1 MEFLQ
6 AAIIG
11 FLQGI
16 FEWLPVSSEG
26 VVTLTMTGLFGKS
39 GLSSVNVAIWLH
51 LGTMLAALLYF
62 RQDFKKIILG
72 LPDYLM
78 RKKYQES
85 KERKLISFLILTTL
99 ITGAIGGAIY
109 LYGLQNLAHYP
120 KLLTGLMGIALL
132 GTGLLR
138 FYSSSQERKT
148 KSLNYKDSVFTG
160 VLQSLSVLPGV
171 SRSGSTVF
179 ALFYREFDAKE
190 AFRLSFLL
198 SVPAVLIANIGIQL
212 FSEIQIT
219 ASLLFATL
227 ISFLVGYLTI
237 DLILKIAKKTEV
249 AYLCFALA
257 ILAFL
262 SLLL

>member
-26 VVTLTMTGLFGKS
+26 VVTLAMTNIFGES
-39 GLSSVNVAIWLH
+39 ALASVNVAIWLH
-51 LGTMLAALLYF
+51 LGTLFAALLYF
-62 RQDFKKIILG
+62 RDDFKQIVLG
-72 LPDYLM
+72 LPDYFT
-78 RKKYQES
+78 RSKYQDSE
-85 KERKLISFLILTTL
+85 ERKLISFLIVTTL
-99 ITGAIGGAIY
+99 ITGIIGGVIY
-109 LYGLQNLAHYP
+109 LYGLQEIAQYP
-120 KLLTGLMGIALL
+120 KLFTGLMGLALL

-138 FYSSSQERKT
+138 FYSGGERSSKT
-148 KSLNYKDSVFTG
+148 LGHKDSILTG
-160 VLQSLSVLPGV
+160 IMQSLSVLPGV

-179 ALFYREFDAKE
+179 ALFYRKFEAKE

-212 FSEIQIT
+212 FSEIQIST
-219 ASLLFATL
+219 GLVFAAL
-227 ISFLVGYLTI
+227 VSFLVGYFTI
-237 DLILKIAKKTEV
+237 DLILKIAERTEV

-257 ILAFL
+257 ILTFL
-262 SLLL
+262 SLLI